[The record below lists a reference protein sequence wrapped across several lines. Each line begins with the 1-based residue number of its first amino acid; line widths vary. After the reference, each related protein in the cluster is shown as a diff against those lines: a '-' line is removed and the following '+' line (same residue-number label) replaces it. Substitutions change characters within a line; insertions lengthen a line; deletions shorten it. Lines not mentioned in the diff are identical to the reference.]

1 MSTRKAKLTEKQK
14 KEQNRISSQ
23 NVRARNKQRMLDQEN
38 EIASLKLQVRQLQAL
53 NRKLRLSGVVTIGP
67 DDTTESL

>member
-1 MSTRKAKLTEKQK
+1 MTEKEK
-14 KEQNRISSQ
+14 EERRKEQNRISAK
-23 NVRARNKQRMLDQEN
+23 NVRARNKQKVIDQEN
-38 EIASLKLQVRQLQAL
+38 EIASLKLQVKQLQES